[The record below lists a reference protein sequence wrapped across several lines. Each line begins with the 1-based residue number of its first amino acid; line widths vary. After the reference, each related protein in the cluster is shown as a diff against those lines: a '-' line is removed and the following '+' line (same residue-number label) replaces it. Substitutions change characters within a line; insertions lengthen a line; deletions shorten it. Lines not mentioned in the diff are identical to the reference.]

1 MSNSKDI
8 GMTEAELVESIS
20 YQFESALTVLSL
32 YVTVTS
38 AYLVVVYLAGSKLT
52 RSQIAII
59 STLYVFIAVVS
70 TYCFWAW
77 SIWGIHYGDVLRS
90 LETGAPV
97 FASRYIPGLFTFAM
111 SSGILASLK
120 FMWDIRHPKTE

>member
-1 MSNSKDI
+1 
-8 GMTEAELVESIS
+8 MTEAELIEAIN
-20 YQFESALTVLSL
+20 YQFESALAVLSL

-38 AYLVVVYLAGSKLT
+38 AYLVVVFLAGPNLT
-52 RSQIAII
+52 KSQIVII
-59 STLYVFIAVVS
+59 STLYIFVAVVT
-70 TYCFWAW
+70 TYCLWKW

-97 FASRYIPGLFTFAM
+97 FATPYVPGALASTM
-111 SSGILASLK
+111 SLGILASLK